1 VSKTHNLGEFE
12 IMVMA
17 ALLHLK
23 DEAYG
28 AAIRNEIEQKTQRTA
43 SVGAIYTT
51 LSRMEKKGYVESQLG
66 KSTAERGGKAKR
78 YFQVT
83 QDGYQVFKESVGSLN
98 SMLDGI
104 SL

>member
-1 VSKTHNLGEFE
+1 MPKNSNLGEFE
-12 IMVMA
+12 IIVIA

-23 DEAYG
+23 EGAYG
-28 AAIRNEIEQKTQRTA
+28 AAIRNEIEEKTKRTA

-51 LSRMEKKGYVESQLG
+51 LSRMEGKGYVTSELG
-66 KSTAERGGKAKR
+66 KSTSERGGKAKR

-83 QDGYQVFKESVGSLN
+83 KDGYKVFKESVGSLN